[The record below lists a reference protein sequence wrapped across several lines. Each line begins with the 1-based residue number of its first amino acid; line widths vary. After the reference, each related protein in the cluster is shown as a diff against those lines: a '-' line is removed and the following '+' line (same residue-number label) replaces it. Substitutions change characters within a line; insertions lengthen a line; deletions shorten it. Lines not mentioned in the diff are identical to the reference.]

1 MMRNNIHIIVS
12 MTFLVFMLSV
22 MGCGNEDKYVTLVKN
37 GTMYMEPNIQI
48 GKAFDDFFA
57 NPKWHSYVEG
67 RNEKYQRHIVEF
79 TGDCR
84 WNNSP
89 AKCTVHFIVTSDTE
103 FQLQY
108 VAINNV
114 EMDDDDSVALLHK
127 ALTNSDY

>member
-1 MMRNNIHIIVS
+1 MRQGKIRIASSVI
-12 MTFLVFMLSV
+12 FLMLLLSV
-22 MGCGNEDKYVTLVKN
+22 MGCGPEDKYVTLVKN
-37 GTMYMEPNIQI
+37 GTMYMEPNIQV
-48 GKAFDDFFA
+48 GKAFNNFFA
-57 NPKWHSYVEG
+57 NPKWHSYTEG
-67 RNEKYQRHIVEF
+67 TGKYERHIVEF

-114 EMDDDDSVALLHK
+114 EMDTEDSVDILHK
-127 ALTNSDY
+127 ALTNRDY